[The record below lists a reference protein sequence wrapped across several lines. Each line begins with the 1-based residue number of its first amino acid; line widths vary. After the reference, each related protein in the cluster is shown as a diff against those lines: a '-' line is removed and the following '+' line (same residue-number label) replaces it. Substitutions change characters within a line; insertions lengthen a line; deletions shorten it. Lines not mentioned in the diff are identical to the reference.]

1 MRKIILNLAI
11 TLDGYIEGPNGEY
24 DWCFTD
30 QDYGMTP
37 FLAQTDAIFFGRK
50 SFELMRRED
59 PGAFKDKKHYV
70 FTRSQSYKAG
80 NATIMR
86 GDIKSEVN
94 KIVQSAGKDI
104 WLFGGA
110 ELTAAFLE
118 LNLIDEFMLA
128 VHPIL
133 LGGGKPL
140 FQDTGQ
146 QIELQMTDCK
156 TYSSGLVQ
164 LFYSVLKRG

>member
-1 MRKIILNLAI
+1 
-11 TLDGYIEGPNGEY
+11 
-24 DWCFTD
+24 
-30 QDYGMTP
+30 
-37 FLAQTDAIFFGRK
+37 
-50 SFELMRRED
+50 
-59 PGAFKDKKHYV
+59 
-70 FTRSQSYKAG
+70 
-80 NATIMR
+80 MR